1 MNCIFSHNFY
11 ISVESKQRSYEFVQ
25 TLTAS
30 SSEIQTPV
38 SLDLCF
44 FHFDVVI
51 RLLDIRWL
59 DIRFEARVI
68 PLTSSFCNHDDITA
82 APLIFSYFRLGRYN
96 LHT

>member
-51 RLLDIRWL
+51 RLI
-59 DIRFEARVI
+59 
-68 PLTSSFCNHDDITA
+68 
-82 APLIFSYFRLGRYN
+82 
-96 LHT
+96 